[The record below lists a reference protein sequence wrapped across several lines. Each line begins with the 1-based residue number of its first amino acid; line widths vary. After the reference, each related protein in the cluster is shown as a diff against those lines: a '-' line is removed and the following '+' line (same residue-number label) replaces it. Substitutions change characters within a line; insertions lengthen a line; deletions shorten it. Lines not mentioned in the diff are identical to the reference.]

1 MSKKLFVGG
10 LPWAVDDEAL
20 RSHFEPYGTVL
31 DARVIYDRDTGR
43 SRGFGFVTFE
53 EAADAD
59 EAIDALNES
68 DFDGRTIR
76 VNEAQERSRPSGN
89 PYSHGRG
96 GPRGGRRDPRDGGRG
111 GRW

>member
-20 RSHFEPYGTVL
+20 RSHFEAFGEVI

-53 EAADAD
+53 VAADAD

-68 DFDGRTIR
+68 EFDGRTIR
-76 VNEAQERSRPSGN
+76 VNEAQERRPSGN
-89 PYSHGRG
+89 PYSHGRS
-96 GPRGGRRDPRDGGRG
+96 GPRGGRGGPRDDRRG